1 MKWSAENRGWSTDEL
16 DELEK
21 PDDIDFILDNT
32 QSQTYQGIQLQ
43 LVVHEMDELESKVED
58 ESDRRQ

>member
-43 LVVHEMDELESKVED
+43 LVVHEMDELESKMEN

>member
-43 LVVHEMDELESKVED
+43 LVVHEMDELESKVEN